1 MQKRKKERPIIYDQE
16 TCLYSFHENSKKE
29 KNRIL
34 SSTPV
39 KLIEKVS
46 FTI

>member
-29 KNRIL
+29 KNRIIIQH
-34 SSTPV
+34 SV